1 MKDRQKIYSRYFT
14 YIKPLAKLPIVR
26 TYGTT
31 IFTIF
36 IITIFIFFAI
46 KPTIETILI
55 LQKKLDNSTLLLE
68 QLQKKSQDLSAGRQ
82 NYENLDF
89 YVKSKIATAIPDSI
103 ELKSIIQT
111 LEGAANLHN
120 ASISAIV
127 FEPQTLQTKSDDQIG
142 TLSEIKF
149 TFNVEGSYPSIAS
162 ILQDIGRSSR
172 LISIDSLL
180 ISKPTDGQGVVMAIG
195 GKAWYI
201 K

>member
-1 MKDRQKIYSRYFT
+1 MKDRQKNYSRYFT

-82 NYENLDF
+82 NYENLDSS
-89 YVKSKIATAIPDSI
+89 VKSKIATAIPDSI

-120 ASISAIV
+120 AS
-127 FEPQTLQTKSDDQIG
+127 
-142 TLSEIKF
+142 
-149 TFNVEGSYPSIAS
+149 
-162 ILQDIGRSSR
+162 
-172 LISIDSLL
+172 
-180 ISKPTDGQGVVMAIG
+180 
-195 GKAWYI
+195 
-201 K
+201 